1 MKVITVLKKNKLLV
15 FVALAYVLVFI
26 FMPDKA
32 SESLKNSTYY
42 LIEMAQVLPPIFLLS
57 VVIEALVPKEMIM
70 RSFGKKSGIKDRSLR
85 CSSAVFLPA
94 QFTRHF
100 QLARH
105 Y

>member
-42 LIEMAQVLPPIFLLS
+42 LIEMAQVLPPIFL
-57 VVIEALVPKEMIM
+57 
-70 RSFGKKSGIKDRSLR
+70 
-85 CSSAVFLPA
+85 
-94 QFTRHF
+94 
-100 QLARH
+100 
-105 Y
+105 